1 MNNNKPEKHVI
12 SASAVIPARQERVY
26 SLIANYQDGHARI
39 LPKQFSN
46 LMVEQG
52 GVGAGT
58 VIRFQMS
65 VFGKK
70 QTFRASITEPE
81 AGRVLVETDLDA
93 NGAVTTF
100 TVNPGTAPAD
110 SHVTISTELPVKSG
124 FLGVVERK
132 LSALLLRPIY
142 VKELQNLARVRS
154 VLSSRRTATTGAE
167 ARGDSMHLTRPSK
180 GRSST

>member
-1 MNNNKPEKHVI
+1 VTERKPQRYVV
-12 SASAVIPARQERVY
+12 SASAIIPARGERVY
-26 SLIANYQDGHARI
+26 SLIANYRDGHPRI

-46 LMVEQG
+46 LIVEQG

-70 QTFRASITEPE
+70 QTFRAAITEPE
-81 AGRVLVETDLDA
+81 PGRVLVETDLDT

-110 SHVTISTELPVKSG
+110 SKVTISTELPVRSG
-124 FLGVVERK
+124 FLGSIEKK
-132 LSALLLRPIY
+132 LATFLLRPIY
-142 VKELQNLARVRS
+142 VKELENLARV
-154 VLSSRRTATTGAE
+154 ATGPFGTG
-167 ARGDSMHLTRPSK
+167 TTPP
-180 GRSST
+180 